1 MQSNV
6 NGSDAAL
13 EGPAPPEVEV
23 RCRPMR
29 RRFTSEYKLA
39 ILQEAD
45 CRRRSQNA
53 ASWL

>member
-23 RCRPMR
+23 RSRPMR

-39 ILQEAD
+39 SGATGLRPE
-45 CRRRSQNA
+45 
-53 ASWL
+53 L